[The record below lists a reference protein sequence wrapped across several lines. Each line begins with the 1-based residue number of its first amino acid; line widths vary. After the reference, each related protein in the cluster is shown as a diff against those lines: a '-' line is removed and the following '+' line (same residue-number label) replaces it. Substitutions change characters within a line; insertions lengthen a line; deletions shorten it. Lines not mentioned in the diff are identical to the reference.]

1 MATTGR
7 AQAQGSSSEGRDM
20 RIENYGLIGDLS
32 LLRAALPTAVAL
44 ATLKSEAEA
53 GAWEPRVVACFAEIV
68 RDASLRNGTVLV
80 EQLEQGR

>member
-1 MATTGR
+1 MAVVDVFDALNTAR
-7 AQAQGSSSEGRDM
+7 S
-20 RIENYGLIGDLS
+20 YK
-32 LLRAALPTAVAL
+32 AALPTAVAL